1 MAESL
6 KQVEELARRHERS
19 QRARGRLKN
28 VLRASLAVSAFKD
41 ATQEALAEEMKR
53 NRAALEQAR
62 AAAEANAA
70 EEAARRTEA
79 KARLKKV
86 SEKVIEAGREEE
98 KVIEAG
104 REEEKVIE
112 AGREEARRAELEKAR
127 AEAAELEKQL
137 ALAAAATAA
146 REAAEAEVERE
157 LADKCAMLE
166 KAMRDQGLELE
177 QATAGTQ
184 EGKEELEAMAGR
196 HAAAMAEMET
206 SRAALEEARAE
217 ARESAAE
224 EVRRRGEAEAHLK
237 EARAQ
242 GDQAAEVAAAAKLE
256 AAQAAA
262 AALEHKEAALLRAFD
277 QKRVELE
284 QLSAKQAALER
295 EAHGAK
301 VQDLGK
307 RHASAVSQ
315 LTQRLSKLE
324 STVGMVAAELGMG
337 GAVARARADVVGR
350 RIDALATELGL
361 ELPTVRTCNPM

>member
-1 MAESL
+1 M
-6 KQVEELARRHERS
+6 
-19 QRARGRLKN
+19 
-28 VLRASLAVSAFKD
+28 
-41 ATQEALAEEMKR
+41 
-53 NRAALEQAR
+53 
-62 AAAEANAA
+62 
-70 EEAARRTEA
+70 
-79 KARLKKV
+79 
-86 SEKVIEAGREEE
+86 
-98 KVIEAG
+98 
-104 REEEKVIE
+104 
-112 AGREEARRAELEKAR
+112 
-127 AEAAELEKQL
+127 

-217 ARESAAE
+217 ARVSAAE

>member
-86 SEKVIEAGREEE
+86 SE

>member
-28 VLRASLAVSAFKD
+28 VLRASLAVNAFKD
-41 ATQEALAEEMKR
+41 ATQEALAEEMER

-86 SEKVIEAGREEE
+86 SEKVIEAGREE
-98 KVIEAG
+98 AH
-104 REEEKVIE
+104 
-112 AGREEARRAELEKAR
+112 RAELEKAR

-177 QATAGTQ
+177 RATAGTQ

-196 HAAAMAEMET
+196 HAAATAEMET

-217 ARESAAE
+217 AKASAAE
-224 EVRRRGEAEAHLK
+224 EAQRRGEAEAHLK

-324 STVGMVAAELGMG
+324 STVGVVAAELGMG

-361 ELPTVRTCNPM
+361 ELPTVRACNPM

>member
-1 MAESL
+1 LAESL

-28 VLRASLAVSAFKD
+28 VLRASLAVNAFKD

-86 SEKVIEAGREEE
+86 SEKVIEAS
-98 KVIEAG
+98 

-112 AGREEARRAELEKAR
+112 AGREEAHRAELEKAR

-166 KAMRDQGLELE
+166 KAMREQGLELE
-177 QATAGTQ
+177 RATAGTQ

-217 ARESAAE
+217 AKASAAE
-224 EVRRRGEAEAHLK
+224 EARRRGEAEAHLK

-284 QLSAKQAALER
+284 QLSAKQAVLER

-324 STVGMVAAELGMG
+324 ITVGVVAAELGMG

-361 ELPTVRTCNPM
+361 ELPTVRACNPM